1 MLQALGGS
9 LRDEPLALGSVK
21 GLVGHTEG
29 ASGVVSLIKI
39 ILMIQHGFIP
49 PQASFQTM
57 THHIQALASDN
68 MEIVTKLKPWAKDFR
83 AALINNYGASGS
95 NASMIVTQPP
105 RIFPY
110 GSGNTSIHTAGIRH
124 PLWLCALD
132 DRALREYATKL
143 RGLIKG
149 IPTTNSGQKT
159 KMSMANLAFNICRQ
173 SNRHLDRGVMFSCNT
188 VDDLDD
194 KLAAFISGDSKI
206 SSLSLKGSPRPVIM
220 CFGGQVST
228 FVGLDR
234 RVYNSVKI
242 LRSYLDQCNSV
253 FLSIGLEGI
262 YPEIFQRESVK
273 DTIKL
278 QTMLF
283 AMQYACAKSWMDC
296 GIQVAALVGHSFGEL
311 TALCISGV
319 LSLKDTVKMIAA
331 RARLV
336 KDNWGPENGAMMA
349 IEADLDL
356 VDKIVDETTRGQ
368 SDQDMSNNLSVTI
381 ACYNG
386 PRSFTLAGTT
396 TAIDKVAKILAENPA
411 YASATK
417 FKRLNVTNAFH
428 STLVEPLMEDLN
440 KIGEN
445 LTLREPSIV
454 LERSTE
460 ELDMRTLTHDFVAQ
474 HMRNPVYFNHAVQR
488 LARQHPMAVWLEA
501 GSNSTITNMAS
512 RALGMPA
519 ASHFQSLN
527 ITCDHGL
534 QNLSDSTLA
543 LWKAGIPSE
552 FWPHHAGQTYEYDH
566 IFLPPY
572 QFEKVKHWMDLK
584 KPLKDVTLVQ
594 EAITK
599 ATEMEEP
606 TVTTLWSFLGFQDS
620 RERSPRFRVNT
631 ETKIYNEFVS
641 GHWIAQTAPIC
652 PATLQ
657 VDMVIEALMSIRPD
671 LQAESMQPS
680 IQNMQ
685 NHAAVCVDP
694 SRVVYIDYRA
704 LDSNGYSWN
713 WKIVSVGKN
722 EVKST
727 TTEHVDGR
735 IIFRSIVDPEYHA
748 EFDRYSRF
756 FSHQRCLAVLN
767 SVEADDIIQ
776 GRNIY
781 KTFAEIVDYGEDYRG
796 LKRLVGVGNESAGRV
811 CKKHSGETWLDTHL
825 SDCFSQVGGIWVNCM
840 TSHAPGDMYI
850 ASGCQLVMRSPN
862 IRSDSSRPDVWDI
875 LACHHQVS
883 DKAYTTDVF
892 VFDGSSGQLVEI
904 MLGINY
910 ARVAKASMQKILTR
924 LSPGMSPKSP
934 IGASGK
940 IVGTQIKD
948 VVGGTIAPPVA
959 YTTKKVKAVKVAKA
973 PRRRSD
979 KVDVREMA
987 RKILADLSGLEPEE
1001 ILDDIEL
1008 ADIGID
1014 SLMGMELAR
1023 EVELVFKCTLP
1034 MEKLMEVTNFHSFVD
1049 CCQSVSG
1056 SGAVDEE
1063 EEKDFRD
1070 DGHDYEE
1077 EDDSESSQ
1085 LHGTS
1090 SDNNTNG
1097 GTSTPA
1103 SSVGD
1108 GIGPEAKVNIVEY
1121 LTDLLGVDDIQDDTL
1136 LVDLG
1141 VDSLLSTE
1149 LRSDLS
1155 SKFEVHLSED
1165 ISVEALSVA
1174 ELNLM
1179 INGPPASTSPSKP
1192 QQAHDEITPSSTVTV
1207 HPASAKTTK
1216 LREPIP
1222 SSPTLAHQLTSNKPP
1237 LVLPATLIL
1246 ESFGKTK
1253 IMTDQLIREYKIDN
1267 FANIILP
1274 KSTQLC
1280 IALTLEA
1287 FEKLGVSI
1295 SAARPGQVV
1304 AHVQHASQ
1312 HRRLVEYLY
1321 NMLEKE
1327 ARLIDTTESGKY
1339 VRTAVSPPT
1348 KSSTALFQD
1357 LVRLY
1362 PDWSCAMKLTQFA
1375 GARMADVLTA
1385 RTDGIKV
1392 IFGSDEGRTLV
1403 AGLYRDHVFN
1413 KMSYQQMTDYVED
1426 LISKLPAGQGPLKIL
1441 EMGAGTGGTTLY
1453 MAPLL
1458 ERLGADVEY
1467 TFTDLS
1473 PSMVAAARKT
1483 FKKYPFMKFLAH
1495 DIEKPVPA
1503 ELLGTQHIV
1512 IASNAVHATHDLVK
1526 SGINIR
1532 NSLRPDGFLMILEM
1546 TEIVPF
1552 VDIIFGLLE
1561 GWWLFDDGRKHAI
1574 IPPTQWE
1581 TALHSAG
1588 FGHVDWSD
1596 GHLPE
1601 NRIQKVI
1608 IAMASGPTQNRLPLP
1623 DKAPPKPGPGTYPD
1637 LVTRERDIS
1646 AYVKRFSAGFEGP
1659 VAAVDDSP
1667 CSRSD
1672 RPKKCVL
1679 VTGAS
1684 GSLGSHLVKE
1694 LAERHDVE
1702 RVICVNRR
1710 SGASVP
1716 MARQMEALTLR
1727 GVSLDDKSKSKL
1739 HVIET
1744 DSNKPRL
1751 GLVEAE
1757 YADLARTVTGIVHN
1771 AWPMSGNRPIK
1782 GFEAQF
1788 QTLRN
1793 LIDLAREAAGHA
1805 SAREHEQSKI
1815 DFQLISSIGVVGHYP
1830 LWAGVTRVPEN
1841 RMEIRSVLPNG
1852 YCDAKFTCE
1861 RILDETLHKYPQHF
1875 HTMTA
1880 RLGQI
1885 AGSKTSGFWNP
1896 MEHFSFMVKSSQTL
1910 KALPRLEGVSP
1921 A

>member
-9 LRDEPLALGSVK
+9 VRDEPLALGSVK

-39 ILMIQHGFIP
+39 ILMIRNGFIP

-68 MEIVTKLKPWAKDFR
+68 MEIVTKLKPWAKEFR

-95 NASMIVTQPP
+95 NASMIVTQPLHG
-105 RIFPY
+105 FQH
-110 GSGNTSIHTAGIRH
+110 SSANTAIHTAGIRH

-143 RGLIKG
+143 RGLIRG
-149 IPTTNSGQKT
+149 TQTAHSGNKT
-159 KMSMANLAFNICRQ
+159 DLTLANLAFNICRQ
-173 SNRHLDRGVMFSCNT
+173 SNRHLDRGLMFSCST

-194 KLAAFISGDSKI
+194 TLAAFVSGDSKI
-206 SSLSLKGSPRPVIM
+206 SSLSLKAPPRPVIM

-234 RVYNSVKI
+234 RVYDSVKI
-242 LRSYLDQCNSV
+242 LRSYLDQCNAV
-253 FLSIGLEGI
+253 FLSIGLEGF
-262 YPEIFQRESVK
+262 YPDIFQREPVK

-296 GIQVAALVGHSFGEL
+296 GVQVASLVGHSFGEL

-319 LSLKDTVKMIAA
+319 LSLKDTAKMIAA

-336 KDNWGPENGAMMA
+336 RDNWGPDNGAMIA
-349 IEADLDL
+349 IEADVDL
-356 VDKIVDETTRGQ
+356 VNKILDETTRGQ
-368 SDQDMSNNLSVTI
+368 PDQDMTNDLPVTI

-386 PRSFTLAGTT
+386 PRSFTLAGCT
-396 TAIDKVAKILAENPA
+396 TAIDKLTKALADNPE
-411 YASATK
+411 YVPATK

-428 STLVEPLMEDLN
+428 STLVEPLMENLY

-445 LTLREPSIV
+445 LTLREPNIV
-454 LERSTE
+454 LERCTE
-460 ELDMRTLTHDFVAQ
+460 ELDMDILTPGFVAQ

-488 LARQHPMAVWLEA
+488 LARQHPEAVWLEA
-501 GSNSTITNMAS
+501 GSSSTITNMAS

-534 QNLSDSTLA
+534 QNLADSTLA
-543 LWKAGIPSE
+543 LWKAGITSE

-584 KPLKDVTLVQ
+584 KPRKDVALVQ
-594 EAITK
+594 EATAK
-599 ATEMEEP
+599 VTEVDEP
-606 TVTTLWSFLGFQDS
+606 AVTALWSFLGFQDS
-620 RERSPRFRVNT
+620 KERSPRFRVNT
-631 ETKIYNEFVS
+631 GTKIYNEFVS

-671 LQAESMQPS
+671 LEAAGMQPS

-694 SRVVYIDYRA
+694 SRVVYIDYKA

-713 WKIVSVGKN
+713 WKIVSVGQN

-727 TTEHVDGR
+727 ATEHVDGR
-735 IIFRSIVDPEYHA
+735 IVFRSTVDPEYHT
-748 EFDRYSRF
+748 EFDRYKRF

-781 KTFAEIVDYGEDYRG
+781 RTFAEIVDYGEEYRG

-862 IRSDSSRPDVWDI
+862 LRTDSPRPDVWDV

-910 ARVAKASMQKILTR
+910 ARVAKASMQKILAR

-934 IGASGK
+934 VGVSGK
-940 IVGTQIKD
+940 IEGTQVKG
-948 VVGGTIAPPVA
+948 VNGGTIASSMA
-959 YTTKKVKAVKVAKA
+959 YKPKKAETVKVAKA
-973 PRRRSD
+973 PRRKSA
-979 KVDVREMA
+979 KVDVRDMA
-987 RKILADLSGLEPEE
+987 RKLLADLSGLEPEE

-1023 EVELVFKCTLP
+1023 EVETVFKCTLP
-1034 MEKLMEVTNFHSFVD
+1034 MEKLIEVTDFPSFVD

-1056 SGAVDEE
+1056 PGIVDEE
-1063 EEKDFRD
+1063 EEEDFRD
-1070 DGHDYEE
+1070 DDDDDDD
-1077 EDDSESSQ
+1077 EDDTDSSQ

-1097 GTSTPA
+1097 GASTPV

-1108 GIGPEAKVNIVEY
+1108 GPGPEAKVNIAEY

-1174 ELNLM
+1174 ELNIM
-1179 INGPPASTSPSKP
+1179 INGPPTSTSTSKP
-1192 QQAHDEITPSSTVTV
+1192 QHAHHKATPSPTVTT
-1207 HPASAKTTK
+1207 HPASATIAKSRKPT
-1216 LREPIP
+1216 P
-1222 SSPTLAHQLTSNKPP
+1222 SSPALTRQPTSTGPP
-1237 LVLPATLIL
+1237 LVLPATVVL
-1246 ESFGKTK
+1246 ESFGKSK
-1253 IMTDQLIREYKIDN
+1253 MMTDQLIREFKIDN
-1267 FANIILP
+1267 FANVIRP

-1287 FEKLGVSI
+1287 FEKLGISI
-1295 SAARPGQVV
+1295 SAAKPGQVV
-1304 AHVQHASQ
+1304 ARVQHASQ

-1327 ARLIDTTESGKY
+1327 ARLIDTIESGEH
-1339 VRTAVSPPT
+1339 VRTAVSPPA
-1348 KSSTALFQD
+1348 KSSAALFQD

-1458 ERLGADVEY
+1458 ERLGANVEY

-1483 FKKYPFMKFLAH
+1483 FKKYPFMKYLAH
-1495 DIEKPVPA
+1495 DIEKSVPA

-1512 IASNAVHATHDLVK
+1512 IASNAIHATHDLVK

-1574 IPPTQWE
+1574 IPPSQWE

-1608 IAMASGPTQNRLPLP
+1608 IAMASGPTQTRLPLP
-1623 DKAPPKPGPGTYPD
+1623 DKTPPKPDAGTYPD
-1637 LVTRERDIS
+1637 LVTRERNIL
-1646 AYVKRFSAGFEGP
+1646 AYVRRFSAGFEAP
-1659 VAAVDDSP
+1659 IAAVDDST

-1672 RPKKCVL
+1672 QAKKCIL
-1679 VTGAS
+1679 ITGAS
-1684 GSLGSHLVKE
+1684 GSLGTHLAKD
-1694 LAERHDVE
+1694 LAERHDVR

-1710 SGASVP
+1710 SGASAP

-1727 GVSLDDKSKSKL
+1727 GVSLDDKAKSKL

-1744 DSNKPRL
+1744 DSNKPKL
-1751 GLVEAE
+1751 GLDEAE

-1793 LIDLAREAAGHA
+1793 LIDLARESAGHV
-1805 SAREHEQSKI
+1805 SAHGHENNKV
-1815 DFQLISSIGVVGHYP
+1815 DFQFISSIGVVGHYP
-1830 LWAGVTRVPEN
+1830 LWSGVARVPEE

-1852 YCDAKFTCE
+1852 YCDAKFACE

-1910 KALPRLEGVSP
+1910 KALPQLEGVSP